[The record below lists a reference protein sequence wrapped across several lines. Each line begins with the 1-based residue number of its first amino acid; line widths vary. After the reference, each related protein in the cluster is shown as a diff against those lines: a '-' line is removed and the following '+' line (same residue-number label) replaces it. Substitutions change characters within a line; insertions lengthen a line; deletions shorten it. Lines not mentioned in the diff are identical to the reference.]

1 MIDLTQRYYRDFAA
15 KYGFADSKMRGTGYA
30 IITVAPVG
38 DMDDE
43 PDARSY
49 AKNAPPRSTAD
60 QVLRKARRASER
72 AEQAKALA
80 TDLRALVG
88 HVRNRIEA
96 RPTAAARE
104 AYADAVSILAGKE
117 TDARGGRNEV
127 LAGLVRLLQRYA

>member
-30 IITVAPVG
+30 IITAPIG
-38 DMDDE
+38 EMDNE

-80 TDLRALVG
+80 ADLRALVG